1 MTGMAVVKDDKV
13 LMQLRPRHWPRAGD
27 KICFPGGRPKRGES
41 SFAAAR
47 REAREEAGLY
57 IPKEKVRRFGSLWM
71 AYWAD
76 CTVLRRATHV
86 KHEVQ
91 WPRFLIRKI
100 PGAKRGPH
108 RHCWLTKKQI
118 QQHRGCFA
126 WNHGRLAI
134 SLLNRRGRPAQIAS
148 ATATEDT
155 RSSTAPV
162 DILFG
167 PRILEA
173 ESGGD
178 DEYAHEDAAPG
189 AVTAAYL
196 GQTVF
201 LIGCFGRQLKDAQG
215 NLVLSREKQAC
226 ETWSVK
232 DAGGGKVF
240 LESALG
246 HYLKDHRGTPK
257 LAGHAKAWEKW
268 RILDADGKVFLRS
281 HRGQNLSDRRG
292 GRVGMKGN
300 SKGWEKW
307 QLEVALPEELAMQ
320 AGVGIPCT

>member
-1 MTGMAVVKDDKV
+1 MTGMGIVKDDKV

-57 IPKEKVRRFGSLWM
+57 IPGEKVRRFGSLWT
-71 AYWAD
+71 ADWAD

-91 WPRFLIRKI
+91 WPRFLIGKI
-100 PGAKRGPH
+100 PGAERGPH

-134 SLLNRRGRPAQIAS
+134 SLLNRRGRSAQIAS
-148 ATATEDT
+148 ATA
-155 RSSTAPV
+155 AP
-162 DILFG
+162 D
-167 PRILEA
+167 
-173 ESGGD
+173 
-178 DEYAHEDAAPG
+178 
-189 AVTAAYL
+189 AVTDAYL

-201 LIGCFGRQLKDAQG
+201 LIGCFGGQLKDAQG

-226 ETWSVK
+226 ETWRVK

-246 HYLKDHRGTPK
+246 HYLKDHRGSPK
-257 LAGHAKAWEKW
+257 LSGRAEAWEKW

-281 HRGQNLSDRRG
+281 HRGQNLSDCMG
-292 GRVGMKGN
+292 ERVGMNGN
-300 SKGWEKW
+300 SKSGRSGSSRWRRLSGTSSPQW
-307 QLEVALPEELAMQ
+307 PHGSTDLQ
-320 AGVGIPCT
+320 